1 VSGRSRADSLSRVRT
16 NSDLAFISAWYCSRC
31 SSVSWSSVLVAPLLE
46 RSSFLTE
53 LSISASSFCR
63 ILSQLV
69 SASSRAHD
77 RWVTVLLDEGVV
89 AQVVV
94 LGQLASLLMKRG
106 SRGFCARTT
115 TTTSDDEKNSA
126 SLDIDAST
134 QTRPYRLGRQRGR
147 ELVGRTLLGRDLLR
161 RRHAGMDGASER
173 ARDNNNDE
181 RSIREKKDR

>member
-1 VSGRSRADSLSRVRT
+1 MSGRSRADSLSRVRT

-94 LGQLASLLMKRG
+94 LGQLASLLIE
-106 SRGFCARTT
+106 ARI
-115 TTTSDDEKNSA
+115 A
-126 SLDIDAST
+126 
-134 QTRPYRLGRQRGR
+134 R
-147 ELVGRTLLGRDLLR
+147 LLR
-161 RRHAGMDGASER
+161 SHN
-173 ARDNNNDE
+173 DNDK
-181 RSIREKKDR
+181 R